1 MKKKLCLILALTLA
15 AVLCLTGC
23 GKKTTGAVPLRA
35 VEIVSI
41 NEVAVNGLN

>member
-1 MKKKLCLILALTLA
+1 MKKKLCIILALTLA

-35 VEIVSI
+35 VEIVS
-41 NEVAVNGLN
+41 VNGLAINSLT